1 MTQTTPLLPSPAKPS
16 PAIQGQ
22 SHAKGWSAQAYSL
35 VLILRERGEV
45 QVCPRERFP
54 HVEHL
59 LGRVLEV
66 RGGVVGRG
74 DVDLVGRAVVQGDL
88 DLSHLHEL
96 LEHGPQQLQPGLDLL
111 LWVRRLYNRAHNGHV
126 LALGCD
132 AVVKGDHHDV
142 DVVPALHLLLG
153 DDDLARVG
161 RRAVLV
167 LDVWNGCAKDA
178 NAADNLPPHGR
189 LLRSRVGWVADDRLA
204 PGNLLARLHAADL
217 ASLVVH
223 EAVHW
228 LVEHVGAAVD
238 GGEPRE
244 ALRQAPEAVDGV
256 DEGGASV
263 LHHGVQV
270 QLALLHGGPAR
281 LVEVV
286 VRGLQGHG
294 VADEVDGAV
303 LQAVL
308 FKDLL
313 HGVPSR
319 INASMG
325 IGLVVLP
332 AHDEVGKVDE
342 ARLLEHPHERRL
354 QPLLRRGGHLVDE
367 LLAAEEAGALVL
379 VDVGPLAR
387 LPVQVPRDLRL
398 EEDLHEAA
406 RGHDELGDEVH
417 VPVAVRAQL
426 GRRLGARAELL
437 PEVCDVQRGAV
448 AAVVVVPIEVKH
460 LLAVHRQEATQNALL
475 EARAAHDDVIL
486 LVHGC
491 PRRVWS
497 LL

>member
-294 VADEVDGAV
+294 VADEVDGGL
-303 LQAVL
+303 LQAELLV
-308 FKDLL
+308 DLR
-313 HGVPSR
+313 HGVPP
-319 INASMG
+319 G
-325 IGLVVLP
+325 V
-332 AHDEVGKVDE
+332 
-342 ARLLEHPHERRL
+342 
-354 QPLLRRGGHLVDE
+354 Q
-367 LLAAEEAGALVL
+367 VL
-379 VDVGPLAR
+379 V
-387 LPVQVPRDLRL
+387 
-398 EEDLHEAA
+398 
-406 RGHDELGDEVH
+406 
-417 VPVAVRAQL
+417 
-426 GRRLGARAELL
+426 GRH
-437 PEVCDVQRGAV
+437 
-448 AAVVVVPIEVKH
+448 VVVVPVADKLDEVDESR
-460 LLAVHRQEATQNALL
+460 LLQEAHEGGLEALL
-475 EARAAHDDVIL
+475 RCGGHAVDGLRAAEE
-486 LVHGC
+486 
-491 PRRVWS
+491 PS
-497 LL
+497 LLGLVDVASIARHPL